1 MLKLP
6 IGLVFFLSI
15 IACSPSPKEK
25 TDKPTE
31 SSQNKNLIQTKDYNP
46 SKNVYFGDLHIHTKN
61 SFDAYIFN
69 VRSTPDDVYRFAKGE
84 TLKHPS
90 GFEMAIGGDPLDFVS
105 ATDHGAYMGI
115 LPEMNNP
122 DSPLSKLDMAKE
134 MFGTDPELIIEA
146 FNKIGDTVRSGV
158 PFPIIY
164 DKKIIQDTWQRAV
177 KTANKHYEPG
187 KLTTFSGYE
196 YTSVD
201 SRGREEE
208 GFAGGNLHRNVIFEN
223 TASDRIFSTLDSTN
237 PQDLWNWMD
246 NERKNGHDVLAIPHN
261 SNVSD
266 GKMFATKKYNGD
278 NLDFLYAKQRIKNEP
293 IIEITQVKGT
303 SETHPLLSPNDEW
316 ANFEIYEKLLASQ
329 ITSKISGSYVRDAL
343 ATGLSLTNKIGSNPF
358 KFGVIGSSD
367 SHVAGGSYDEK
378 DYWSKVGILDS
389 SPEKRGSIPP
399 NNLKSWEGI
408 EQTERAK
415 NWYSKWGASGLAAIW
430 AEENTRESLFS
441 GMRNKE
447 TYATTGPRIK
457 LRVFAGYDYETD
469 ILNDPNMIQKA
480 YKIGVP
486 MGGDL
491 KPSSHA
497 PSFIVWAMR
506 DPRNA
511 PLQRI
516 QMIKVWNENGKNRE
530 KVYDIKCADD
540 LAPNKISNRC
550 PDNSANVNLMDCSIS
565 SDKGAPELKVMWT
578 DPQFNPEND
587 AAYYVRV
594 LENPTCR
601 WSTWD
606 AINAGVSHAPNLPP
620 TIQERAY
627 GSPIWYNSKQ
637 S

>member
-1 MLKLP
+1 
-6 IGLVFFLSI
+6 
-15 IACSPSPKEK
+15 
-25 TDKPTE
+25 
-31 SSQNKNLIQTKDYNP
+31 
-46 SKNVYFGDLHIHTKN
+46 
-61 SFDAYIFN
+61 
-69 VRSTPDDVYRFAKGE
+69 
-84 TLKHPS
+84 
-90 GFEMAIGGDPLDFVS
+90 
-105 ATDHGAYMGI
+105 
-115 LPEMNNP
+115 
-122 DSPLSKLDMAKE
+122 
-134 MFGTDPELIIEA
+134 
-146 FNKIGDTVRSGV
+146 
-158 PFPIIY
+158 
-164 DKKIIQDTWQRAV
+164 
-177 KTANKHYEPG
+177 
-187 KLTTFSGYE
+187 
-196 YTSVD
+196 
-201 SRGREEE
+201 
-208 GFAGGNLHRNVIFEN
+208 
-223 TASDRIFSTLDSTN
+223 
-237 PQDLWNWMD
+237 
-246 NERKNGHDVLAIPHN
+246 
-261 SNVSD
+261 
-266 GKMFATKKYNGD
+266 
-278 NLDFLYAKQRIKNEP
+278 
-293 IIEITQVKGT
+293 
-303 SETHPLLSPNDEW
+303 
-316 ANFEIYEKLLASQ
+316 
-329 ITSKISGSYVRDAL
+329 
-343 ATGLSLTNKIGSNPF
+343 
-358 KFGVIGSSD
+358 
-367 SHVAGGSYDEK
+367 
-378 DYWSKVGILDS
+378 
-389 SPEKRGSIPP
+389 
-399 NNLKSWEGI
+399 
-408 EQTERAK
+408 
-415 NWYSKWGASGLAAIW
+415 
-430 AEENTRESLFS
+430 
-441 GMRNKE
+441 
-447 TYATTGPRIK
+447 
-457 LRVFAGYDYETD
+457 VFAGYDYETD